1 MNDKI
6 QKVKFKLLDLGY
18 LNNEWLSKYLEM
30 LELNLDTPRNRK
42 STQAH
47 HAIPVS
53 SYWTSEEPYNRR
65 IAESCAKQDKYNFKV
80 NLLYKDHLLIHSY
93 LTLCTDLNSVQQQYE
108 AQASLR
114 TANGQKGAIVANQT
128 LNKNVSGKYKC
139 ASSNYIQQYYS
150 ANEAEEIL
158 NL

>member
-1 MNDKI
+1 
-6 QKVKFKLLDLGY
+6 
-18 LNNEWLSKYLEM
+18 M
-30 LELNLDTPRNRK
+30 LELNLDTHRNRK

-53 SYWTSEEPYNRR
+53 SYWMSEEPYNRR
-65 IAESCAKQDKYNFKV
+65 IAENYAKQDKYNFKV

-93 LTLCTDLNSVQQQYE
+93 LTLCTDLNLVQQQYE

-114 TANGQKGAIVANQT
+114 TTNGQKGAIVANQT
-128 LNKNVSGKYKC
+128 SNKKVSGKYKR
-139 ASSNYIQQYYS
+139 ASSSYIQQYYS

>member
-18 LNNEWLSKYLEM
+18 LDNEWLSKYLEM
-30 LELNLDTPRNRK
+30 LELNLDTHRNRK

-53 SYWTSEEPYNRR
+53 SYWTSERPYDRR
-65 IAESCAKQDKYNFKV
+65 IAESYAKQDTYNFKV

-93 LTLCTDLNSVQQQYE
+93 LTLCTDLNLVQQQYE

-114 TANGQKGAIVANQT
+114 ATNGQKGAIVANQT
-128 LNKNVSGKYKC
+128 LNKKVSGKYKR